1 MNKVRSA
8 VLETVCGVTS
18 TLPENRQYEVAFAGK
33 SNVGKSSLINALLER
48 KSLARTSAQP
58 GKTQTINYYRINE
71 GELRPD
77 FAPDCYLVDLP
88 GYGYANASEKV
99 KALWGEMIERYLHS
113 SASLRAVFL
122 LGDSRHEPGAN
133 DRQMHDWIVSSGME
147 PVIIATKADKLKP
160 SQTEKA
166 IRVIRTVL
174 KVKEETPVIAFS
186 SLKRTGRDEVWN
198 LIRAA
203 GGNGR

>member
-1 MNKVRSA
+1 
-8 VLETVCGVTS
+8 
-18 TLPENRQYEVAFAGK
+18 
-33 SNVGKSSLINALLER
+33 
-48 KSLARTSAQP
+48 
-58 GKTQTINYYRINE
+58 
-71 GELRPD
+71 
-77 FAPDCYLVDLP
+77 
-88 GYGYANASEKV
+88 
-99 KALWGEMIERYLHS
+99 
-113 SASLRAVFL
+113 
-122 LGDSRHEPGAN
+122 
-133 DRQMHDWIVSSGME
+133 ME